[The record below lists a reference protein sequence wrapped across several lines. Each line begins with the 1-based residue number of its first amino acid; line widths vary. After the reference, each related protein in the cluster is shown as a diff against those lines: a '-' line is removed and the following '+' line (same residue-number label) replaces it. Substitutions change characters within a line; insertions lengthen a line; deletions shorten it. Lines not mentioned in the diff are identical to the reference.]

1 MTYAD
6 KLKSPEWQK
15 KRLEILNRDEFTCTM
30 CNSKEKTLHV
40 HHKVYIFDNDPW
52 DYENDFYTT
61 LCETCHKQEEQ
72 DKALFHKFIKHFLL
86 KGLTYKELNQD
97 ILPILQTY
105 RDKYNYTAKDIA
117 KYNQYV

>member
-15 KRLEILNRDEFTCTM
+15 KRLEIFNRDEFTCTM

-40 HHKVYIFDNDPW
+40 HHKVYIFDKEPW
-52 DYENDFYTT
+52 DYVDDFYTT
-61 LCETCHKQEEQ
+61 LCENCHKVEEQ
-72 DKALFHKFIKHFLL
+72 DKVMFHKIIKHFLL
-86 KGLTYKELNQD
+86 KGLTYKELLED
-97 ILPILQTY
+97 ILPIIQMY
-105 RDKYNYTAKDIA
+105 RDKYNYTAQDIV